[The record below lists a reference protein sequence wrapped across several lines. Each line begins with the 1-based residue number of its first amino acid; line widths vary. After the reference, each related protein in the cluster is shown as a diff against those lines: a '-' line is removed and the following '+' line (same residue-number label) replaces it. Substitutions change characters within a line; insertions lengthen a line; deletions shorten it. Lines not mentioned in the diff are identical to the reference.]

1 MGMEIQVNSLED
13 MCDLMCNNY
22 IKQDNQELEEDK
34 KQKWYFTFGVG
45 QPNEGHYITLEG
57 SYIQARSEMCDK
69 YGMDWGFQY
78 SEEEWLEMENDPHR
92 WWPLETPL
100 EE

>member
-22 IKQDNQELEEDK
+22 IKEDNKE
-34 KQKWYFTFGVG
+34 QKWIFTFGSG
-45 QPNEGHYITLEG
+45 QKHVGHYVIFTG
-57 SYIQARSEMCDK
+57 SYNEARDKMCEK
-69 YGMDWGFQY
+69 FGTHWGFQY
-78 SEEEWLEMENDPHR
+78 SEQEWEDMKNDPNR
-92 WWPLETPL
+92 FWDMETPL